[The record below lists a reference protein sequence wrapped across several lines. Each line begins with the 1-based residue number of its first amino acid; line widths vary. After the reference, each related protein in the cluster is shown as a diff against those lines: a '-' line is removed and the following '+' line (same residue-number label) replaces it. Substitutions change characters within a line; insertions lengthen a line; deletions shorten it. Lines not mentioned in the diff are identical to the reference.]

1 MNKVQ
6 ESIEK
11 NIEKLNIDA
20 KAKTALY
27 QIQTI
32 ARSDAPYRKQ
42 LVPNL
47 LLVSP
52 SGAGTTEYGK
62 VYSRIIDEN
71 HIYDIRGLSTF
82 LELDFPCDDSPREY
96 NLFFS
101 SRLQRRI
108 IFMAHFC
115 CLSHVLRAGICLPI
129 RTLIRCLSL

>member
-1 MNKVQ
+1 MERYKKQDDEGGAFFMNKVQ

-32 ARSDAPYRKQ
+32 ARSDASYCKQ
-42 LVPNL
+42 LIPNL
-47 LLVSP
+47 LLVIP

-71 HIYDIRGLSTF
+71 HI
-82 LELDFPCDDSPREY
+82 DSV
-96 NLFFS
+96 N
-101 SRLQRRI
+101 I
-108 IFMAHFC
+108 
-115 CLSHVLRAGICLPI
+115 G
-129 RTLIRCLSL
+129 

>member
-11 NIEKLNIDA
+11 NIEKLNIGA

-32 ARSDAPYRKQ
+32 ARSDASYCKQ

-96 NLFFS
+96 NLFF
-101 SRLQRRI
+101 LVATCGG
-108 IFMAHFC
+108 FNAE
-115 CLSHVLRAGICLPI
+115 
-129 RTLIRCLSL
+129 